1 MEAPVSFSWRVAPAA
16 LFGQGLMGM
25 LLGLPGVLF
34 ASPLPAVPMVIV
46 EELYVKDRLE
56 KSRR

>member
-1 MEAPVSFSWRVAPAA
+1 MSFSWRVAPAA